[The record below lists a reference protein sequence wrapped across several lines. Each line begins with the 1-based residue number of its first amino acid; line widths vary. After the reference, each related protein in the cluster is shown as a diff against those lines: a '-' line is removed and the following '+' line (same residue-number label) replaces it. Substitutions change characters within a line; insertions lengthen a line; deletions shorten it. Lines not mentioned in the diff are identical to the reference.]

1 MLVKNTTIKISYKMR
16 YINAKK
22 LTSKILEKQLIKH
35 KTNDMICCRMQKKN
49 RIEYLQGRIQDPW
62 GLLAFLRL
70 VVFAQADLVLDRHST
85 KESVISICMIKN

>member
-1 MLVKNTTIKISYKMR
+1 MLVKNTTINITYKMF

-22 LTSKILEKQLIKH
+22 LTSKIFEKQLIKH
-35 KTNDMICCRMQKKN
+35 KTNDMICCRMQKN